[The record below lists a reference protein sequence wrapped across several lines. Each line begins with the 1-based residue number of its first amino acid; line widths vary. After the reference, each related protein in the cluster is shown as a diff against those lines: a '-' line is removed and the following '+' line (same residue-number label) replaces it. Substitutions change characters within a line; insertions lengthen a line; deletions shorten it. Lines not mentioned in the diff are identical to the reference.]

1 MLQPRPF
8 GLRGSANKEEETM
21 KQVLS
26 VRIRPVAQ
34 LLALVIVSASASF
47 AQLPFVRANH
57 VTHLWDARTIQP
69 LNLPAVAPA
78 APTPVC
84 VAAPAVGQLRAF
96 GFYVST
102 DAQDAASLNLTF
114 GIGNGGGNFTK
125 TSQVVAYRT
134 GQTFECPSTDG
145 KYTVVYGSEFD
156 SGVEIDQQDIA
167 GKASFA
173 VVAANVTIN
182 NSNTQFS
189 FSASGFQDDSPIRTA
204 GAKMAG
210 DVINNGLSVLSFK
223 DFNTDFG
230 GAINAAATAKVQDP
244 PIVIGWRPVA
254 TGDVAKALA
263 QVYALGYIVEGRGC
277 EDAIKDF
284 PLKTPDAEPAI
295 RSAYSALSA
304 GTTDCDASDTSM
316 QSMAKQLLSGQRIKL
331 P

>member
-1 MLQPRPF
+1 
-8 GLRGSANKEEETM
+8 M
-21 KQVLS
+21 KQVWIT
-26 VRIRPVAQ
+26 RARPVAQ
-34 LLALVIVSASASF
+34 LLAFVLVGASASF
-47 AQLPFVRANH
+47 AQLPFVRAKH
-57 VTHLWDARTIQP
+57 VTHLWDARTAQP

-84 VAAPAVGQLRAF
+84 AAAPVVGQLKGF
-96 GFYVST
+96 GFYAST
-102 DAQDAASLNLTF
+102 DAQDAASLNLSF
-114 GIGNGGGNFTK
+114 GGFGGSGNFTK

-134 GQTFECPSTDG
+134 GQTFECTSTDG
-145 KYTVVYGSEFD
+145 KFTVVYGSEFD

-189 FSASGFQDDSPIRTA
+189 LSTSGFQDDSAIRAA
-204 GAKMAG
+204 GGKMAI

-230 GAINAAATAKVQDP
+230 ATINLATAAKVQDP
-244 PIVIGWRPVA
+244 PIVVGWRPVA
-254 TGDVAKALA
+254 TGDVAMALA
-263 QVYALGYIVEGRGC
+263 QVYALGYIAEGRGC
-277 EDAIKDF
+277 EDAVKDF
-284 PLKTPDAEPAI
+284 PIKTPDAEPAI
-295 RSAYSALSA
+295 RSTYSALSE
-304 GTTDCDASDTSM
+304 GTTQCSASDTNM